1 LGKSGS
7 MTWSAEAQ
15 RQWMRPKQ
23 PIGGAVAL
31 VVCTLI
37 TAAHLRIR
45 AETGASLPMLVLAI
59 VAVGAVLVTF
69 VFTTLIH
76 ESASIVT
83 LLAIVVLSIGLD
95 YGWKYRRP
103 SRSVPVQVSP

>member
-1 LGKSGS
+1 

-31 VVCTLI
+31 VICTLI

-45 AETGASLPMLVLAI
+45 VETGASLPMLVLAI

-103 SRSVPVQVSP
+103 SRSVTVQVSP